1 MPYWA
6 FLWFRPPCA
15 SLDSLTVYQCKTTYL
30 FSFNTILMSHTSV
43 WFYFNIDKFYKN
55 ISMMTSRSHFKL
67 MSSLYEESRTQTH
80 HHRRRLRL
88 ISLITHLHE
97 FRSLVYVCVYQV
109 DDRLDL
115 FVDGWMTTW
124 CLLIAVVLMI
134 HLLNEQH
141 CQSFTNQFVYSL
153 ISVNKQES
161 YLYPDLS
168 ILHYLVE
175 QIDLFI

>member
-1 MPYWA
+1 MISIREFIDRFRINYFAFHVRCVTVIHIPNWWA
-6 FLWFRPPCA
+6 
-15 SLDSLTVYQCKTTYL
+15 
-30 FSFNTILMSHTSV
+30 SFTRKLAHPHDIQLQSRTPTCFTI
-43 WFYFNIDKFYKN
+43 
-55 ISMMTSRSHFKL
+55 SRSPV
-67 MSSLYEESRTQTH
+67 
-80 HHRRRLRL
+80 HRAHCLRL